1 MDEFTLM
8 RKYAELNRFNA
19 KLKSCPFCGCEASLV
34 FYKMDP
40 TLGTTYAMCTNGD
53 CLAHVGTAKTP
64 EAAVELWNRRINNG

>member
-34 FYKMDP
+34 FYK
-40 TLGTTYAMCTNGD
+40 THTQCART
-53 CLAHVGTAKTP
+53 VTASRTSAQQRHRK
-64 EAAVELWNRRINNG
+64 RQ